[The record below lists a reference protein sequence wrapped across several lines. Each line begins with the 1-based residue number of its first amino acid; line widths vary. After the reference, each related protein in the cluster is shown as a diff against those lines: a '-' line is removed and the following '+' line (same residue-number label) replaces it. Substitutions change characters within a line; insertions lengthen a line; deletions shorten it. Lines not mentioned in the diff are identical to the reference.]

1 MASGLDPVGDRSNT
15 GGVVN
20 RLWTFLAG
28 IVTSSLKLTSGASSG
43 AILRA
48 DSQGNASWGFGA
60 SSSKASVGNTT
71 SATDTLAVTPG
82 AGEYLITA
90 VLNVTTA
97 ATAGTIGASVTFT
110 DDVGSTTP
118 NLFTGFSLTG
128 TGRTQASYV
137 LRLASGSIDYTVTV
151 AGVLGSPLFNFYIH
165 ALRLR

>member
-28 IVTSSLKLTSGASSG
+28 IVTSSFKLTSGASSG

-48 DSQGNASWGFGA
+48 DSQ
-60 SSSKASVGNTT
+60 
-71 SATDTLAVTPG
+71 
-82 AGEYLITA
+82 GEYLITA

-128 TGRTQASYV
+128 TGRTQASYIA
-137 LRLASGSIDYTVTV
+137 RLASGSIDYTLTV